1 MTCTLAG
8 VAGAAGVAGV
18 AGAGA
23 GAAGGRGRRS
33 QGRSRSQDG
42 ARMVV
47 SAVLLAIA
55 VGAALVLVIRDALSR
70 GAGTGAGLGCERN
83 VPLLPSVESNA
94 SDGSGTRGGSTG
106 CYTSS
111 WDVSPVGLALPREQV
126 HGSVDEPAQQSSPPR
141 PSGLVHADS

>member
-1 MTCTLAG
+1 MTCMGLSARRQRVRGGGTVVMTCTLAG

-47 SAVLLAIA
+47 SAVLLAVA
-55 VGAALVLVIRDALSR
+55 VGAALVLVVRDALSR
-70 GAGTGAGLGCERN
+70 G
-83 VPLLPSVESNA
+83 
-94 SDGSGTRGGSTG
+94 GGG
-106 CYTSS
+106 
-111 WDVSPVGLALPREQV
+111 
-126 HGSVDEPAQQSSPPR
+126 
-141 PSGLVHADS
+141 